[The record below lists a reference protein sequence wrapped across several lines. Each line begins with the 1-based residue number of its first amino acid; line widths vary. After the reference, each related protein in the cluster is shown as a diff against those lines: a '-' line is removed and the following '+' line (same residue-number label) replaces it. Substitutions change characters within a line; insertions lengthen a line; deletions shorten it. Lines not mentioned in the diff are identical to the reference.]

1 MAKKVSYSTY
11 STRLDY
17 PRNATEKSR
26 VLGSWLFWLFV
37 NTNITATMKMA
48 TIMSIFLNGNT
59 STDHVSLQTPL
70 QSTRAST
77 TRVFET
83 MNSGLFAFLLA
94 LLANTSDCGRSR
106 W

>member
-1 MAKKVSYSTY
+1 MAKKASYSAP
-11 STRLDY
+11 L
-17 PRNATEKSR
+17 NATEKSR

-59 STDHVSLQTPL
+59 SADHVSLWTL
-70 QSTRAST
+70 QSTHHSM

-83 MNSGLFAFLLA
+83 TNNGLFAFLLA
-94 LLANTSDCGRSR
+94 LANASDCGGSR
-106 W
+106 R